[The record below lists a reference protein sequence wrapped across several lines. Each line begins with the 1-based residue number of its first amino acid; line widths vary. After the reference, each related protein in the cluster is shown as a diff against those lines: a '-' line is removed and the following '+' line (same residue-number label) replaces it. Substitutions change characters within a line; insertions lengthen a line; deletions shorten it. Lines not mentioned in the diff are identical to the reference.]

1 MREAIGTSY
10 VVNFIITFFILFI
23 LVFLATLSY
32 TKAFKVKNKIVDV
45 IEEYEGDVVD
55 TSSQLKSEPQSDI
68 NSKLGQIGYRV
79 SDKKTCKK
87 NGRYEGNAFKGENVV
102 KEISKN
108 DTSNYH
114 YCIYQIDTGKGKYY
128 GVVTYIYF
136 DIPIVGST
144 VEIPVYGE
152 TKTFT
157 EIKY

>member
-32 TKAFKVKNKIVDV
+32 TKAFKVKNKIVDI

-55 TSSQLKSEPQSDI
+55 TSSQLKSGPKGDI

-79 SDKKTCKK
+79 SDKKTCK
-87 NGRYEGNAFKGENVV
+87 NRYEGNAFDNV

-108 DTSNYH
+108 GTSNYH
-114 YCIYQIDTGKGKYY
+114 YCIYQVDTGKGKYY

>member
-32 TKAFKVKNKIVDV
+32 TKAFKVKNKIVDI

-55 TSSQLKSEPQSDI
+55 TSSQLKSGPQGDI

-79 SDKKTCKK
+79 SDKKKCKK
-87 NGRYEGNAFKGENVV
+87 NGRYEGNAFDNV

-114 YCIYQIDTGKGKYY
+114 YCIYQVDTGKGKYY

>member
-32 TKAFKVKNKIVDV
+32 TKAFKVKNKIVDI

-55 TSSQLKSEPQSDI
+55 TSSQLKSGPQGDI

-79 SDKKTCKK
+79 SDKKKCKK
-87 NGRYEGNAFKGENVV
+87 NGRYEGNAFDNV

-108 DTSNYH
+108 GPSNYH
-114 YCIYQIDTGKGKYY
+114 YCIYQVDTGKGKYY

>member
-32 TKAFKVKNKIVDV
+32 TKAFKVKNKIVDI

-55 TSSQLKSEPQSDI
+55 TSSQLKSGPQSDI
-68 NSKLGQIGYRV
+68 NSKLSQIGYRV

-87 NGRYEGNAFKGENVV
+87 NGRYEGNAFDNV

-108 DTSNYH
+108 GTSNYH
-114 YCIYQIDTGKGKYY
+114 YCIYQVDTGKGKYY
-128 GVVTYIYF
+128 GVVAYIYF

>member
-32 TKAFKVKNKIVDV
+32 TKAFKVKNKIVDI

-55 TSSQLKSEPQSDI
+55 TSSQLKSGPQGDI

-79 SDKKTCKK
+79 SDKKKCKK
-87 NGRYEGNAFKGENVV
+87 NGRYEGNAFDNA

-108 DTSNYH
+108 GNSNYH
-114 YCIYQIDTGKGKYY
+114 YCIYQVDTGKGKYY

>member
-32 TKAFKVKNKIVDV
+32 TKAFKVKNKIVDI

-55 TSSQLKSEPQSDI
+55 TSSQLKSGPQSDI

-87 NGRYEGNAFKGENVV
+87 NGRYEGNAFDNV
-102 KEISKN
+102 KEISKSGI
-108 DTSNYH
+108 SNYH
-114 YCIYQIDTGKGKYY
+114 YCIYQVDTGKGKYY
-128 GVVTYIYF
+128 GVVAYIYF

>member
-55 TSSQLKSEPQSDI
+55 TSSQLKSGPQSDI

-87 NGRYEGNAFKGENVV
+87 NGRYEGNAFDNV
-102 KEISKN
+102 KEISKSG
-108 DTSNYH
+108 TSNYH
-114 YCIYQIDTGKGKYY
+114 YCIYQVDTGKGKYY

>member
-68 NSKLGQIGYRV
+68 NNKLGQIGYRV

-87 NGRYEGNAFKGENVV
+87 NGRYEGNAFDNV

-108 DTSNYH
+108 GTSNYH
-114 YCIYQIDTGKGKYY
+114 YCIYQVDTGKGKYY